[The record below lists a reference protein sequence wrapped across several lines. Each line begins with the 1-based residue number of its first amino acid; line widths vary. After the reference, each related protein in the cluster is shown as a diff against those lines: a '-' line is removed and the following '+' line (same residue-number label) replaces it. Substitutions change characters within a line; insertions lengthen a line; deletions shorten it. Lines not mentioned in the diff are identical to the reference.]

1 MYGACRLVHLQVVC
15 IVLRCRQGS
24 GVAQAHLEL
33 GLAGQIR
40 HCCTVVQVEVSDEC
54 YVHLLKVNIVKE
66 GKGLNAVVARVY
78 ATVQHDS
85 LAPA

>member
-1 MYGACRLVHLQVVC
+1 MFRPFTLCWGPCVT
-15 IVLRCRQGS
+15 S

-33 GLAGQIR
+33 GLAGQIW
-40 HCCTVVQVEVSDEC
+40 HCCTVIQVEVGDEC
-54 YVHLLKVNIVKE
+54 YVHLLKVNIIKE
-66 GKGLNAVVARVY
+66 GEGLYAVMARVY